1 MPKEIDKTSSN
12 FRTNAKNP
20 MDKYKNIVKDQLM
33 LIPLMIEFGDIEM
46 KSADTPETDN
56 LMKETAKILET
67 MLLNG
72 ELKLKISEEALELLE
87 TFAIKKTED

>member
-1 MPKEIDKTSSN
+1 
-12 FRTNAKNP
+12 

-46 KSADTPETDN
+46 KSADTPETEN

>member
-1 MPKEIDKTSSN
+1 
-12 FRTNAKNP
+12 